1 MYKIAVCED
10 EERDL
15 EIVKQ
20 LLELYGA
27 RHEWKYALKTYDT
40 AKNFIRDMERM
51 KSIPDIVFLDIY
63 LREGNGVEV
72 AKEMRANGFA
82 NPIVF
87 LTASREYA
95 LEAYNVDAAQYLVKP
110 LEQKRFFSILDRLFL
125 KTEEE
130 REQWM
135 VLRIG
140 GEFRRIPLDK
150 VVYCEAQRNYQH
162 LCMEDGSKYKVRMT
176 MIELFSYLEK
186 RSEFVQVASAYIF
199 NLSFIESMNSK
210 TVTIGT
216 GKTIHLPR
224 GSYSSLKEEYFQYYC
239 GE

>member
-1 MYKIAVCED
+1 MYNIAVCED

-82 NPIVF
+82 NPRICSGSLQCRRGAVSCKTSGAEAF
-87 LTASREYA
+87 L
-95 LEAYNVDAAQYLVKP
+95 
-110 LEQKRFFSILDRLFL
+110 FH
-125 KTEEE
+125 
-130 REQWM
+130 
-135 VLRIG
+135 IG
-140 GEFRRIPLDK
+140 
-150 VVYCEAQRNYQH
+150 
-162 LCMEDGSKYKVRMT
+162 
-176 MIELFSYLEK
+176 
-186 RSEFVQVASAYIF
+186 
-199 NLSFIESMNSK
+199 
-210 TVTIGT
+210 
-216 GKTIHLPR
+216 
-224 GSYSSLKEEYFQYYC
+224 
-239 GE
+239 